1 MNWWAFR
8 SRFDKNNLVG
18 TTTVGT
24 TTAGTTDVKEGTATD
39 VRDGTGT
46 GKAVEVETTADN
58 TVPKTGAHRSK
69 TALAGTVNMS
79 TTIGPAHNATIPTL
93 RAAPRATDV
102 KHHGQTTAE
111 VHETTDRTTEEAPGT
126 TVDRTV
132 DLTVAT
138 MDDATTD
145 RTTEEALETIADR
158 TVDLT
163 VATMDDATTV
173 KTEGPSTATI
183 GLVQNATTRISRSAM
198 PATVAKHLVQ
208 VAAVVAV
215 VAATEENNALAKIET
230 ERNEEHR
237 TATTGGHEASDKV
250 TLTINH
256 PGISENRRNLSGN
269 VTIEARQ

>member
-1 MNWWAFR
+1 MNWWAFK

-24 TTAGTTDVKEGTATD
+24 TTAGMTDVKEGTTTD
-39 VRDGTGT
+39 VKDGTGT
-46 GKAVEVETTADN
+46 GKTEGSETTADN

-69 TALAGTVNMS
+69 TALAGTVNRS
-79 TTIGPAHNATIPTL
+79 TTIGRAPNATIPTL

-111 VHETTDRTTEEAPGT
+111 VHETTDRTTEEALET
-126 TVDRTV
+126 TV
-132 DLTVAT
+132 
-138 MDDATTD
+138 
-145 RTTEEALETIADR
+145 DR

-183 GLVQNATTRISRSAM
+183 GLVQNATTPISRSAM

-208 VAAVVAV
+208 AVAV
-215 VAATEENNALAKIET
+215 VAATEGNNALANKIET

-250 TLTINH
+250 MLTINH

>member
-1 MNWWAFR
+1 MNWWAFK

-24 TTAGTTDVKEGTATD
+24 TTAGTTDVMEGTTTD
-39 VRDGTGT
+39 VKDGTGT
-46 GKAVEVETTADN
+46 GKTEEIETTADN

-69 TALAGTVNMS
+69 TALAGTVNRS
-79 TTIGPAHNATIPTL
+79 TTIGRAPNATIPTL

-111 VHETTDRTTEEAPGT
+111 VHETTDRTTEEALET
-126 TVDRTV
+126 TV
-132 DLTVAT
+132 
-138 MDDATTD
+138 
-145 RTTEEALETIADR
+145 DR

-183 GLVQNATTRISRSAM
+183 GLVQNATTPISRSAM

-208 VAAVVAV
+208 AVAVVAV
-215 VAATEENNALAKIET
+215 VAATKGNNALANKIET

>member
-1 MNWWAFR
+1 MNWWAFK

-24 TTAGTTDVKEGTATD
+24 TTAGMTDVKEGTTTD
-39 VRDGTGT
+39 VKDGTGT
-46 GKAVEVETTADN
+46 GKTEGIETTADN

-69 TALAGTVNMS
+69 TALAGTVNRS
-79 TTIGPAHNATIPTL
+79 TTIGRAPNATIPTL

-111 VHETTDRTTEEAPGT
+111 VHETTDRTTEEVPGT
-126 TVDRTV
+126 TV
-132 DLTVAT
+132 
-138 MDDATTD
+138 
-145 RTTEEALETIADR
+145 DR

-183 GLVQNATTRISRSAM
+183 GLVQNATTPISRSAM

-208 VAAVVAV
+208 AVAVVAV
-215 VAATEENNALAKIET
+215 VAATEGNNALANKIET

-250 TLTINH
+250 MLTINH

>member
-1 MNWWAFR
+1 MNWWAFK
-8 SRFDKNNLVG
+8 SRFDKNNL
-18 TTTVGT
+18 VGT

-46 GKAVEVETTADN
+46 GKAEGVETTADN

-69 TALAGTVNMS
+69 TALAGTVNRS
-79 TTIGPAHNATIPTL
+79 TTIGRAPNATIPTL

-102 KHHGQTTAE
+102 KHHGQTTVE

-132 DLTVAT
+132 DLNVAA

-145 RTTEEALETIADR
+145 RTTEEALETTADR

-183 GLVQNATTRISRSAM
+183 GLVQNATTPISRSAM
-198 PATVAKHLVQ
+198 PATVAKHLVP
-208 VAAVVAV
+208 VVAV
-215 VAATEENNALAKIET
+215 VAATEGNNALANKIET